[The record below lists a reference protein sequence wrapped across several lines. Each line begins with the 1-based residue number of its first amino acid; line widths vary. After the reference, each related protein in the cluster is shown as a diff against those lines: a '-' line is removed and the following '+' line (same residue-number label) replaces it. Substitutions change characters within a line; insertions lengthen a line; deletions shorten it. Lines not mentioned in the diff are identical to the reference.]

1 MKQFT
6 DITILVDR
14 SGSMNAIRTGMEG
27 AFRTFLKEHRTVPS
41 TRLTLI
47 QFDDINPQEVVYQ
60 AVPVADAAELN
71 LIPRGGTPLLDAMCD
86 AIDRTGERLRNMR
99 ERDRPDQVLF
109 IIITDGQENTSRRF
123 RRSDV
128 FDRITR
134 QREDFKWQFVYLGA
148 NQDAFGEASSYG
160 IPIGSTITWSPTP
173 YFVGENSGFAQSYS
187 AMSLDLVN
195 NAAGARG
202 MSTSFTEDQRTK
214 SATASDRA
222 AEQQHQPTTTSG
234 STTSTPKT

>member
-47 QFDDINPQEVVYQ
+47 QFDDVNPQEVVYQ
-60 AVPVADAAELN
+60 AVPVTAAAELN

-109 IIITDGQENTSRRF
+109 IIITDGQENASRRF

-160 IPIGSTITWSPTP
+160 ISIGSTMTWSPTP
-173 YFVGENSGFAQSYS
+173 YFVGENSGFAQ
-187 AMSLDLVN
+187 
-195 NAAGARG
+195 AASGTTLGYVTNDAASRG
-202 MSTSFTEDQRTK
+202 MTANFTEEQRTK
-214 SATASDRA
+214 SATAADRA